1 MAAMERSSTGTALK
15 LSDDL
20 DPLKRWIDLEHLSEG
35 CESVGSMIV
44 RSSQV
49 RKVLTTI
56 ARLAPYKSTVLIQG
70 ESGTGKE
77 LVARAL
83 HSLSTRAAGP
93 FINCTCSALA
103 DSHAESQLFGHA
115 KSAHEDNA
123 GCFRQAH
130 GGTLFL
136 DEIAELPLG
145 LQRRLLEVIER
156 REVVPVGSTESHH
169 VDIRLITSTN
179 RDLKAMVDAGQFD
192 EDLYQRLNAAA
203 IVVPPLRERR
213 EAVPGLIAH
222 FVQHYSQQFGKEI
235 AEIDRIA
242 VDTLTGYSWPGNVRE
257 LAHTIESAVLLT
269 DGTRLRDSDLP
280 THLSNPAARVPVD
293 ALSGAF
299 DVGDVDPQSGE
310 STEGLQSY
318 SLAVAIHRA
327 SRKAL
332 MRALE
337 AAGGNC
343 YRAAT
348 LLGVSRYTVYRMLNR
363 YGLAE
368 TRGYRNGKGISPNGK
383 VG

>member
-1 MAAMERSSTGTALK
+1 MAAMERSSNGTALK

-20 DPLKRWIDLEHLSEG
+20 DPLQRWIDLDRLSDG
-35 CESVGSMIV
+35 CESVGAMIV

-56 ARLAPYKSTVLIQG
+56 ARLAPYRSTVLIQG

-83 HSLSTRAAGP
+83 HSLSARAEGP
-93 FINCTCSALA
+93 FINCSCAALA
-103 DSHAESQLFGHA
+103 EPQAEAQLFGTA
-115 KSAHEDNA
+115 SGLSADGA
-123 GCFRQAH
+123 GYFLQAD

-136 DEIAELPLG
+136 DEIADLPLS
-145 LQRRLLEVIER
+145 LQPRLLQVIES
-156 REVVPVGSTESHH
+156 RELALDGSSESRH
-169 VDIRLITSTN
+169 VDIRLIASTN
-179 RDLKAMVDAGQFD
+179 RDLNAMVKAGQFH

-213 EAVPGLIAH
+213 EAIPGLIAH
-222 FVQHYSQQFGKEI
+222 FIKHYNRQFGKEVT
-235 AEIDRIA
+235 AIDRFA

-257 LAHTIESAVLLT
+257 LEQAIESAVLMV

-280 THLSNPAARVPVD
+280 PHLSNPSARVPVD
-293 ALSGAF
+293 AIDAF
-299 DVGDVDPQSGE
+299 DVGDVDPQAGE
-310 STEGLQSY
+310 TDQGLQSY

-332 MRALE
+332 VRALE

-368 TRGYRNGKGISPNGK
+368 NRGYRNGKGNGK
-383 VG
+383 VI